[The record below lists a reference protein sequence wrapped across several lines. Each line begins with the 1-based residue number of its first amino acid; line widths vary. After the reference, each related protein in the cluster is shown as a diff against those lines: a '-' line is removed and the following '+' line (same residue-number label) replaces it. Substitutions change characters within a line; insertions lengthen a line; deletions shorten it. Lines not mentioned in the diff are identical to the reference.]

1 MYTILMSD
9 VVSTDLNKTAPGRA
23 ARPVRRANTL
33 RDAIAQDI
41 ATGAFAPGE
50 RLDEVALANR
60 FGVSR
65 TPIREALMQL
75 GTMGLVEM
83 RPHRGAFVRKIGI
96 AELVEMIEVMAELE
110 GMCARLAARR
120 MSAAEID
127 ALEQIHLDCAK
138 AAETGDPDAYYYENE
153 RFHRALY
160 AGGHNAFLTEEAGR
174 LHERTKVYRR
184 LQLRVRGRID
194 NSFTEHAAV
203 VDAIRAGDQQ
213 ASERAARE
221 HVLIQGE
228 RFNDFVA
235 SLDDNS

>member
-1 MYTILMSD
+1 MPQVIAPKPT
-9 VVSTDLNKTAPGRA
+9 TDAGA
-23 ARPVRRANTL
+23 SGARPVRRANML
-33 RDAIAQDI
+33 RDAIAQEI
-41 ATGAFAPGE
+41 ATGEIAPGE
-50 RLDEVALANR
+50 RLDEVALSRR

-83 RPHRGAFVRKIGI
+83 QPHRGAFVRKVGI

-120 MSAAEID
+120 MSSEEID
-127 ALEQIHLDCAK
+127 VLERIHLDCAA
-138 AAETGDPDAYYYENE
+138 AAESGDPDAYYYENE

-160 AGGHNAFLTEEAGR
+160 AGCHNNFLMEEAVR

-184 LQLRVRGRID
+184 LQLRVRGRIE
-194 NSFTEHAAV
+194 NSFSEHAAV
-203 VDAIRAGDQQ
+203 VETIRAGDPR
-213 ASERAARE
+213 AAERAARE

-235 SLDDNS
+235 SLDGDQG

>member
-1 MYTILMSD
+1 MDRIAPKQPT
-9 VVSTDLNKTAPGRA
+9 ST
-23 ARPVRRANTL
+23 PVRRANML
-33 RDAIAQDI
+33 RDAIAQEI
-41 ATGAFAPGE
+41 AMGTIQPGQH
-50 RLDEVALANR
+50 LDEVALAGR

-83 RPHRGAFVRKIGI
+83 RPHRGAFVKRIGI

-127 ALEQIHLDCAK
+127 ALEQIHLDCA
-138 AAETGDPDAYYYENE
+138 AAADSGDPDAYYYENE

-160 AGGHNAFLTEEAGR
+160 AGCHNGFLTEEAGR

-184 LQLRVRGRID
+184 LQLRVRGRVE
-194 NSFTEHAAV
+194 NSFSEHEAV
-203 VDAIRAGDQQ
+203 VEAIRAGNPEC
-213 ASERAARE
+213 AEKAARD

-235 SLDDNS
+235 SLGE

>member
-1 MYTILMSD
+1 M
-9 VVSTDLNKTAPGRA
+9 TDLLSHPASASAQKHDST
-23 ARPVRRANTL
+23 PVRRANML
-33 RDAIAQDI
+33 RDAIAQEI
-41 ATGAFAPGE
+41 AMGTIQPGQH
-50 RLDEVALANR
+50 LDEVALAGR

-83 RPHRGAFVRKIGI
+83 RPHRGAFVKRIGI

-127 ALEQIHLDCAK
+127 ALEQIHLDCA
-138 AAETGDPDAYYYENE
+138 AAADSGDPDAYYYENE

-160 AGGHNAFLTEEAGR
+160 AGCHNGFLTEEAGR

-184 LQLRVRGRID
+184 LQLRVRGRVE
-194 NSFTEHAAV
+194 NSFSEHEAV
-203 VDAIRAGDQQ
+203 VEAIRAGNPEC
-213 ASERAARE
+213 AEKAARD

-235 SLDDNS
+235 SLGE